1 MLDVHVVHI
10 AAVKKLDKG
19 VVLTK
24 SQSDLI
30 QVRLSE

>member
-1 MLDVHVVHI
+1 MLDVHVEHI

-24 SQSDLI
+24 SLI